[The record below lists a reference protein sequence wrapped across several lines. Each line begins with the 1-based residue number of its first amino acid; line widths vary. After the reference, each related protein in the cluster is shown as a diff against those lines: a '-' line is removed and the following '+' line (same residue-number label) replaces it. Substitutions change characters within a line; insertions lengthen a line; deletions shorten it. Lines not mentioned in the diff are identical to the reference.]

1 MTVGEFYDSIIG
13 YILKFMGRNIVDQSV
28 RVHIGNQLYDV
39 KDIDTV
45 IDMDTNKSN
54 IVIHVDDK

>member
-1 MTVGEFYDSIIG
+1 MTFREFKNKINS
-13 YILKFMGRNIVDQSV
+13 YIFFFAEDALI

-45 IDMDTNKSN
+45 IDMDTNKPN